1 MRRERIVS
9 EKKESF
15 WKNKY
20 TLSWAIIG
28 GLYGLIASFLIIT
41 DLYSSENYFLRLL
54 FIVFTPCYAVF
65 IATSTVTIN
74 FTNAVYI
81 SSFLM
86 TVVFFVFVGFF
97 MGCIITNFKRI
108 NEKKAIFILTFLFLF
123 SLFLGM
129 IGIPPFGKYETI
141 GDVIMPTPTQI
152 TKIPI
157 YPLIVGLTFLEKSN
171 FFNEKLT
178 IIYLVIGLIILIFYY
193 YLLSTLI
200 VHFYLKMKEE
210 LRK

>member
-54 FIVFTPCYAVF
+54 FIVFTPGYAVF
-65 IATSTVTIN
+65 IATSTVTI
-74 FTNAVYI
+74 
-81 SSFLM
+81 
-86 TVVFFVFVGFF
+86 
-97 MGCIITNFKRI
+97 NFKRI

-157 YPLIVGLTFLEKSN
+157 YHLIVGLTFLEKSN
-171 FFNEKLT
+171 FFNEK
-178 IIYLVIGLIILIFYY
+178 
-193 YLLSTLI
+193 
-200 VHFYLKMKEE
+200 
-210 LRK
+210 